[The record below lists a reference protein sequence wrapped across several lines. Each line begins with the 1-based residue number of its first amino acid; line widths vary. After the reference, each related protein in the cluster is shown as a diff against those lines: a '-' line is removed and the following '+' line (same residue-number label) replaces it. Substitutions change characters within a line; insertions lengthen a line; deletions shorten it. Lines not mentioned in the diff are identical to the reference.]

1 MSRKISDFIFSVGG
15 RKFIIG
21 LLAIFWVK
29 GLNTALLWYGK
40 VGQDN
45 YVKLEDTMMWLL
57 IALFAA
63 NVAAKF
69 TRSNIQGNG
78 EEEK

>member
-1 MSRKISDFIFSVGG
+1 MNKKISDFIFSAGG
-15 RKFIIG
+15 RKFLIG
-21 LLAIFWVK
+21 LLMIFWVK
-29 GLNTALLWYGK
+29 GQNTALLWYGK
-40 VGQDN
+40 LGEDN

-69 TRSNIQGNG
+69 TRSNIQGG
-78 EEEK
+78 SEEDK

>member
-1 MSRKISDFIFSVGG
+1 MNKKISDFIFSVGG

-21 LLAIFWVK
+21 LLAIFWLK
-29 GLNTALLWYGK
+29 GINTLCLWQSKLGE
-40 VGQDN
+40 DN

-57 IALFAA
+57 LGLFAA

-69 TRSNIQGNG
+69 TRSDKTGG
-78 EEEK
+78 TDEG